1 MTLAVDASAVAAII
15 FGEPE
20 AVEIAHYLDGE
31 SLVAPAL
38 IDFELANVAL
48 KKIRRYPEQAAH
60 ISLAVAHAEGLR
72 IERVPVPA
80 TAALSLARQTGLS
93 AYDAAYLWVA
103 MSRDAELVT
112 LDHRLARV
120 NERLRGEP

>member
-20 AVEIAHYLDGE
+20 AVEIAHYLEGE

>member
-1 MTLAVDASAVAAII
+1 MTLAVDASALAAVI

-20 AVEIAHYLDGE
+20 AIDIAHYLEGE

-38 IDFELANVAL
+38 IDFELANVAV
-48 KKIRRYPEQAAH
+48 KKVRRYPDQVRHIMQA
-60 ISLAVAHAEGLR
+60 LTHAEGLR

-80 TAALSLARQTGLS
+80 SAALTLARETGLS

-103 MSRDAELVT
+103 IMRDAELVT
-112 LDHRLARV
+112 LDNHLARV
-120 NERLRGEP
+120 NARLREEP